1 MCVPSEVENAP
12 GWVHSLSWV
21 TQGFPGPQTKHG
33 RGVRPLSSPVTGM
46 RAVGRLGGE
55 NRQSREK
62 NRAAGKT
69 PVAVSLDWERRHLG
83 GDSENVN
90 SRPYRPWSR
99 AFANRS

>member
-33 RGVRPLSSPVTGM
+33 RGVRPLSSPVTGT
-46 RAVGRLGGE
+46 RGHGEAVEEIRH
-55 NRQSREK
+55 SREK

-69 PVAVSLDWERRHLG
+69 PVVRR
-83 GDSENVN
+83 
-90 SRPYRPWSR
+90 P
-99 AFANRS
+99 

>member
-46 RAVGRLGGE
+46 RAAGRLGGE

-69 PVAVSLDWERRHLG
+69 SAADARS
-83 GDSENVN
+83 
-90 SRPYRPWSR
+90 
-99 AFANRS
+99 FAR